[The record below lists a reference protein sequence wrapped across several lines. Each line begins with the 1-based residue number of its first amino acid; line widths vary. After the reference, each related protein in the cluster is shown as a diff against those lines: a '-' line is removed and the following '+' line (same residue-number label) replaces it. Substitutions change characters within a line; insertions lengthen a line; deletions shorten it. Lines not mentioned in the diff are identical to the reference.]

1 MKKFVLRHWRG
12 NGMIIA
18 DIMKDWYYDYP
29 KNSMN
34 RNAGKT
40 TLAQCI
46 HKVISE
52 KEYLEEMLKISVEH
66 HNKMVNKYKLG
77 NWKLIK
83 T

>member
-34 RNAGKT
+34 RNARKI
-40 TLAQCI
+40 TLAECI
-46 HKVISE
+46 HEVISE

-66 HNKMVNKYKLG
+66 HDKMVNKHKLG

-83 T
+83 K